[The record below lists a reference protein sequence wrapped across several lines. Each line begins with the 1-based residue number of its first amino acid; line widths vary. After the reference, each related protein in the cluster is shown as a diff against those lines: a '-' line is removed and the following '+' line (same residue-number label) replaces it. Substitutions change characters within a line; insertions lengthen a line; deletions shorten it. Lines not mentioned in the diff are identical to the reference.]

1 MTYLSFLTTG
11 SKYVVALLLN
21 LLNLSNMNVNS
32 KTRELRYIGY
42 LLIGLDIFFMVASCL
57 CMSVGIIMLI
67 CKARDIS
74 HDTKEAEKRR
84 LRKNAVK
91 ITPVPKTDRYNF
103 DLKDKNKDVAGGRV
117 ENKEGLPG
125 REGTEMKEMET
136 KTGRP
141 PIGRTPVDR
150 PPVQVVAKPVG
161 RTPSDRG
168 PRRQLL
174 QKEGNGQPEIAWE
187 EKKITHT
194 EAKSIDLEKNSI
206 DLESPSTSVSIAV
219 LDSGP
224 DKKKKSKKKK
234 SKKKKSKKKKSYRK
248 DTEDDTISIVNLDD
262 SSNESPAP
270 RQLKRQSTGVEL

>member
-1 MTYLSFLTTG
+1 M
-11 SKYVVALLLN
+11 VALLLN

-91 ITPVPKTDRYNF
+91 ITPVPKKDRYNF

-125 REGTEMKEMET
+125 REGFEMKEMET
-136 KTGRP
+136 KTG
-141 PIGRTPVDR
+141 GR
-150 PPVQVVAKPVG
+150 PVQVVAKPVG

-174 QKEGNGQPEIAWE
+174 QKEGNGQPEIASK
-187 EKKITHT
+187 EKKTTHT

-270 RQLKRQSTGVEL
+270 RKLKRQSTGVEL

>member
-1 MTYLSFLTTG
+1 LTYLSFLTTG

-91 ITPVPKTDRYNF
+91 ITPVPKKDRYNF

-136 KTGRP
+136 KTG
-141 PIGRTPVDR
+141 GR
-150 PPVQVVAKPVG
+150 PVQVVAKPVG

-174 QKEGNGQPEIAWE
+174 QKEGNGQPEIAWK
-187 EKKITHT
+187 EKKTTHT
-194 EAKSIDLEKNSI
+194 EAKSIDLEKNSIDLEKNSI

-224 DKKKKSKKKK
+224 DKKKKKKKK

-270 RQLKRQSTGVEL
+270 RKLKRQSTGVEL